1 VTFGPATYDCS
12 LIAPLLADPAH
23 AAATASLLS
32 GGCEWSD
39 DDLSKLKALL
49 RVKLRKMQ
57 EDRCSFCRRKLILE
71 RRNVYEDIEHYLDKS
86 KAHYLKWALTPKN
99 LTTACHACNFQKS
112 TKDLGGSFALT
123 ALNYPDDP
131 TTYTYVWLH
140 PHFDDYFANIEIS
153 KGWTYTVK
161 ATAPQKGRAEKMVH
175 DLRLFD
181 IERIEAASEGV
192 KRELEALNLKI
203 RECVRQ
209 GDLAGVEEA
218 NNEMTRVLEESTF
231 G

>member
-1 VTFGPATYDCS
+1 
-12 LIAPLLADPAH
+12 
-23 AAATASLLS
+23 
-32 GGCEWSD
+32 
-39 DDLSKLKALL
+39 
-49 RVKLRKMQ
+49 
-57 EDRCSFCRRKLILE
+57 
-71 RRNVYEDIEHYLDKS
+71 
-86 KAHYLKWALTPKN
+86 
-99 LTTACHACNFQKS
+99 
-112 TKDLGGSFALT
+112 
-123 ALNYPDDP
+123 
-131 TTYTYVWLH
+131 
-140 PHFDDYFANIEIS
+140 
-153 KGWTYTVK
+153 
-161 ATAPQKGRAEKMVH
+161 MVH